1 MIKNELFQLIS
12 RNKLIYLL
20 NTYFLCDFSI
30 FQNAWAVMFGHSFL
44 YRNRSIRLTDKC
56 FIVLNIPFHLNFS
69 DILFGVN
76 KIICIFA
83 M

>member
-1 MIKNELFQLIS
+1 
-12 RNKLIYLL
+12 
-20 NTYFLCDFSI
+20 
-30 FQNAWAVMFGHSFL
+30 MFGHSFL